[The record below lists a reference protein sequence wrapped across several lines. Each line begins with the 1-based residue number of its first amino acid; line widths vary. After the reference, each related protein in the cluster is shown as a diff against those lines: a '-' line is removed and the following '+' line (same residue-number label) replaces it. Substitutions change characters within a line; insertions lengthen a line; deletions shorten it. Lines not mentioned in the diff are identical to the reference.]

1 MEIPVMILVA
11 EDDPNDVMLLKR
23 AFYKAGVNVPIRF
36 VRDGQE
42 VIDYLEG
49 RPPFED
55 PVQSPVPTL
64 LLLDLKMPRLNGFE
78 VLEWLHRQALL
89 HRLPVV
95 VFSASSEPE
104 DRRRAYS
111 LGAGSYV
118 VKPQDPKQFMEVVQ
132 LLKRYWVDINF
143 PPPDLT
149 IERETADNTRAS

>member
-1 MEIPVMILVA
+1 METPVLILVA
-11 EDDPNDVMLLKR
+11 EDDPNDVMLLRR
-23 AFYKAGVNVPIRF
+23 AFYKAGVEVPIRF

-42 VIDYLEG
+42 VIDYLEA

-55 PVQSPVPTL
+55 PVQNPVPTL

-78 VLEWLHRQALL
+78 VLEWLRRQAFL

-95 VFSASSEPE
+95 IFSASSEPE

-111 LGAGSYV
+111 LGAGAYV
-118 VKPQDPKQFMEVVQ
+118 VKPQDPDQFMQVVQ

-143 PPPDLT
+143 PPPDLAT
-149 IERETADNTRAS
+149 EREQAEKAG